1 MLAAFSTVK
10 KYNFHGFE
18 ALPAFCT
25 DVPLWNPAGTHGIGC
40 SSTNYSAL
48 EKSGKIG
55 SFITCCDIMLPHSG
69 NRSHASTKGAR
80 SGKTP
85 CKMNWKLLES
95 ATILFFFPRISSV
108 LKDLI
113 LSCALVLQ
121 GFTKFYV
128 TGYTAVWL
136 CFAWI
141 ELIELLECTHTRT
154 MEVLLIGPSKNY
166 LQVGFQNVQ
175 PPPLHQAFL
184 NLTKEFAFNKR
195 SVFSLAFWKSMPILL
210 SYKSWRWAEL
220 GSGSVVNTSAFLWPR
235 LPAYSAPQ
243 SNRLFHTLHKHNV
256 SSKTDIHCTP
266 HTAYIR
272 TFLKPVMCLLPLDHS
287 ILLYANS
294 QRNFAYNL
302 KIILTKVSP
311 VFPFWEHRPQQS
323 LRARNIQWETCLGLE
338 LGASDQARGEI
349 PNFPISKSS
358 WNISLTSFSIP
369 WEVSSAG
376 LSSPVSLWRVM
387 WVL

>member
-1 MLAAFSTVK
+1 MAT
-10 KYNFHGFE
+10 E
-18 ALPAFCT
+18 ATLLP
-25 DVPLWNPAGTHGIGC
+25 
-40 SSTNYSAL
+40 
-48 EKSGKIG
+48 
-55 SFITCCDIMLPHSG
+55 
-69 NRSHASTKGAR
+69 KGRGAE
-80 SGKTP
+80 
-85 CKMNWKLLES
+85 KLLAKLIENCWKVQPFF
-95 ATILFFFPRISSV
+95 FFFPRISSV

-128 TGYTAVWL
+128 TGYTAVCL

-141 ELIELLECTHTRT
+141 ELIELLECTHSRT
-154 MEVLLIGPSKNY
+154 MEVLLMGSSKNY

-175 PPPLHQAFL
+175 PPPLQQAFL
-184 NLTKEFAFNKR
+184 NLTKEFSFNKR

-220 GSGSVVNTSAFLWPR
+220 GSGSMVNTSAFLWPR

-243 SNRLFHTLHKHNV
+243 SNRLFHTLHKHNT
-256 SSKTDIHCTP
+256 SSKTDIHCTS

-272 TFLKPVMCLLPLDHS
+272 TFLKYVMGLLPLNHS

-302 KIILTKVSP
+302 KIILTKVSF
-311 VFPFWEHRPQQS
+311 VFPLWEHRPQQS
-323 LRARNIQWETCLGLE
+323 LRACNIQWGTCLGLE

-358 WNISLTSFSIP
+358 
-369 WEVSSAG
+369 
-376 LSSPVSLWRVM
+376 
-387 WVL
+387 